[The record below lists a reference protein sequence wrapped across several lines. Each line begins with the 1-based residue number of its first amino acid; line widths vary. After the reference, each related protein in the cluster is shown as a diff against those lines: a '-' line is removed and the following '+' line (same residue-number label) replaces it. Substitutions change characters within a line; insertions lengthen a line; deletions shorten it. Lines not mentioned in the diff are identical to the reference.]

1 MELSSSVQRRALAAV
16 ISLIGILVSWLSGE
30 PATLLISVA
39 ATTICF
45 GWLPGLVAVGVF
57 GMIATAILFP
67 TASDPN
73 AVATRLA
80 VYVSC
85 AMGLWTLVHVFRTT
99 SFYAQ
104 VYKTV
109 QPSADDIPGLGWSAY
124 PDGRMRFV
132 NPAATDFV
140 GVSAEEM
147 QEIMDGDPN
156 AWWDR
161 FVHPDDIEG
170 CKARWLQSLK
180 TGEPLIDEQRVRK
193 HDGTYRWFRDSA
205 VASRDERG
213 NITGWH
219 GTTADIDD
227 QKRAEAALR
236 ESERKLQYLID
247 TVPALIWCADPEGNT
262 TYINNQL
269 QTWFGLSA
277 ERDDVTN
284 SSKLTTTIIDAV
296 HPDDRHCVAAVLAK
310 SFAAGEPFGM
320 KYRQRR
326 ADGEYRWI
334 DGKAQPLRDANG
346 GILQWYAVFL
356 DINEEITAHEAVRQS
371 EAELQVLVETVP
383 SLIWLMT
390 PAGLPYYF
398 NKRFLEWAGVQ
409 QLGELSQGPYGK
421 ETHVDLI
428 HPDDR
433 ASVAETFQRA
443 FESGLP
449 LHIKGRLRR
458 RDGQYRWV
466 DSRVEPLRDHTGKII
481 RWYGV
486 SFDIEEEVKAQAA
499 LVESERY
506 LQHLIDTVPVGI
518 VLSDPGGQP
527 VYVNRRLS
535 DRTGAMAMPAGGEA
549 EIRIGDALWEIVHPD
564 DRDAVYA
571 RLGQCREAGES
582 FAMRYRQRRS
592 DGVYRWIEHRSEP
605 FYDKNGALAQWYGVN
620 LDVDDEVKAQEGLRL
635 ADERLARASRAAS
648 LSELS
653 VSIAHE
659 LNQPLQAM
667 VSNANAFERWLAAEP
682 PNFERA
688 RKTAEWI
695 IRDAEAA
702 GEVIGR
708 TRALFS
714 QTEHRRELVN
724 VNGVIADVCELL
736 ADRLTSSQIR
746 LELSLDAAAPET
758 SADRVQIE
766 QVVMNLV
773 RNAAEALQ
781 VASTDVRRI
790 SIATNPGADGWVEV
804 VVSDNGSGILH
815 PERIF
820 DPFYTTKGDGV
831 GIGLAICRSIIEA
844 HGGRLQATNLA
855 EGGAS
860 LKFGLPPNAIVTS
873 KNDCTPV
880 FDRKDSDRFAL
891 GAMR

>member
-1 MELSSSVQRRALAAV
+1 MELSLSVQRRALAAV
-16 ISLIGILVSWLSGE
+16 ISLIGILVSWFSGE

-39 ATTICF
+39 AMTICF
-45 GWLPGLVAVGVF
+45 GWLAGLVSVGLF
-57 GMIATAILFP
+57 GVTAAAILLP
-67 TASDPN
+67 NTSDPN
-73 AVATRLA
+73 AVAIRLL
-80 VYVSC
+80 VYISC
-85 AMGLWTLVHVFRTT
+85 AVGLWTLVHVFRTT
-99 SFYAQ
+99 TFYAQ

-109 QPSADDIPGLGWSAY
+109 QPSANDIPGLGWSAY

-132 NPAATDFV
+132 NPAATDFI

-161 FVHPDDIEG
+161 FVHPDDVEG
-170 CKARWLQSLK
+170 CKARWRQSLK

-236 ESERKLQYLID
+236 DSEQKLQHLID
-247 TVPALIWCADPEGNT
+247 TVPALIWCADPQGNT

-269 QTWFGLSA
+269 QTWFGLTH
-277 ERDDVTN
+277 DDDEATRN
-284 SSKLTTTIIDAV
+284 SKLTTTIVDAV
-296 HPDDRHCVAAVLAK
+296 HPDDRDCVAAVLSE
-310 SFAAGEPFGM
+310 SFTAGEPFGM

-334 DGKAQPLRDANG
+334 DGKAQPLRG
-346 GILQWYAVFL
+346 GDGKILQWYGVFL
-356 DINEEITAHEAVRQS
+356 DIDEEIAAHEAVRQS

-390 PAGLPYYF
+390 PQGLPYYF
-398 NKRFLEWAGVQ
+398 NKRFLEWAGVD
-409 QLGELSQGPYGK
+409 QLGALSEGPYGN

-433 ASVAETFQRA
+433 AFVAETFQRS
-443 FESGLP
+443 FEDGLP
-449 LHIKGRLRR
+449 LHVKGRLRR
-458 RDGQYRWV
+458 KDGQYRWV
-466 DSRVEPLRDHTGKII
+466 DSRVEPLRDKTGKII

-486 SFDIEEEVKAQAA
+486 SFDIEDEVKAQAA

-518 VLSDPGGQP
+518 VLSNPRGQP

-535 DRTGAMAMPAGGEA
+535 DKTGAVVTAA
-549 EIRIGDALWEIVHPD
+549 ENGMDSHLGQALRELVHPD

-571 RLGQCREAGES
+571 RLAQCREAGEP

-592 DGVYRWIEHRSEP
+592 DGIYRWIEHRSEP
-605 FYDKNGALAQWYGVN
+605 FYDDSGALKQWYGVN
-620 LDVDDEVKAQEGLRL
+620 LDVDEEVKAQEGLRL
-635 ADERLARASRAAS
+635 ADERLARASRIAS

-688 RKTAEWI
+688 RKTADWI

-714 QTEHRRELVN
+714 QTEHQREAVN
-724 VNGVIADVCELL
+724 VNGVITDVCDLL
-736 ADRLTSSQIR
+736 ADRLTSSQVR
-746 LELSLDAAAPET
+746 LELDLDTAVSDT

-766 QVVMNLV
+766 QVVVNLV
-773 RNAAEALQ
+773 RNASEALQ
-781 VASTDVRRI
+781 GVGNDMRTI
-790 SIATNPGADGWVEV
+790 SITTRANADGWIEA
-804 VVSDNGSGILH
+804 VVSDNGSGILN

-820 DPFYTTKGDGV
+820 DPFYTTKKDGM

-844 HGGRLQATNLA
+844 HGGRLHAINQPG
-855 EGGAS
+855 GGAS
-860 LKFGLPPNAIVTS
+860 LTFGLPPNLIVTTE
-873 KNDCTPV
+873 TPSAPKLV
-880 FDRKDSDRFAL
+880 RECVARSAL
-891 GAMR
+891 Q